1 MRACAHWFEVAPAE
15 AEGPDANTRDGHLD
29 WLLELAARRMPTGG
43 KKGGVSEWTGVDGG
57 DQDWLLDFAS
67 RTVPEAQTSTA
78 TVTRKRTIR
87 R

>member
-1 MRACAHWFEVAPAE
+1 MHIGRGWARRSRRSRREHE
-15 AEGPDANTRDGHLD
+15 DGHLD